1 MSFTVQT
8 SLDTKVPNVIELL
21 GPPSATV
28 VHQISGSL
36 RLQVQKAIQLKQLSV
51 TFVGE
56 AFASTAVT
64 TRTIKSEPITLHR
77 IEVQAI
83 KTATLYQPGDYT
95 IPFQISIP
103 GNISTTD
110 CSLIKTFSLIWGYEL
125 VTVAAPSSLLGRRK
139 VLRQPITFKRL
150 LVPQSDLSDARYS
163 AKRPNEI
170 ECSMFVPKFISTTDT
185 KISARVF
192 MHPLISASRVKSVV
206 AMAIQQEKIQIKN
219 NNISE
224 NVSFSIAGIID
235 DKDPI
240 ISSDT
245 AKTFSNTVTLTN
257 PDQDEFSAAWGRE
270 HPVELDLD
278 ILPNELV
285 ATETLDWVK
294 ITHGVRF
301 TIEFADSTVRNLVVM
316 APIQVGNV
324 LDEPWSLQAEPD
336 GSKPP
341 GYGDEESVL
350 LDSNTSR
357 VSRNELHRALYP
369 ERVPLVP
376 DLVDDLPPMYDYEDE
391 KQPIPYSQC

>member
-1 MSFTVQT
+1 MRIPAFLYFFTPPNMKKDNVVT
-8 SLDTKVPNVIELL
+8 SIDSVRSTFYLYEPCLL
-21 GPPSATV
+21 TT
-28 VHQISGSL
+28 L
-36 RLQVQKAIQLKQLSV
+36 
-51 TFVGE
+51 

-224 NVSFSIAGIID
+224 NVSF
-235 DKDPI
+235 
-240 ISSDT
+240 
-245 AKTFSNTVTLTN
+245 
-257 PDQDEFSAAWGRE
+257 R
-270 HPVELDLD
+270 
-278 ILPNELV
+278 
-285 ATETLDWVK
+285 
-294 ITHGVRF
+294 
-301 TIEFADSTVRNLVVM
+301 
-316 APIQVGNV
+316 
-324 LDEPWSLQAEPD
+324 
-336 GSKPP
+336 
-341 GYGDEESVL
+341 
-350 LDSNTSR
+350 
-357 VSRNELHRALYP
+357 
-369 ERVPLVP
+369 
-376 DLVDDLPPMYDYEDE
+376 
-391 KQPIPYSQC
+391 

>member
-21 GPPSATV
+21 GPPSPTV
-28 VHQISGSL
+28 VHQISGTL
-36 RLQVQKAIQLKQLSV
+36 RLQVQKAVQLKQLSV

-56 AFASTAVT
+56 AFPSYSTAAKS
-64 TRTIKSEPITLHR
+64 IKSDPITLHR
-77 IEVQAI
+77 IEFQAI
-83 KTATLYQPGDYT
+83 AALTPYQPGDYI

-110 CSLIKTFSLIWGYEL
+110 CSLLKTHGLIWGYEL
-125 VTVAAPSSLLGRRK
+125 ITVAAPTGLLGRRK
-139 VLRQPITFKRL
+139 IVRQPIAFKRL
-150 LVPQSDLSDARYS
+150 IVPQSDLSDARYS

-170 ECSMFVPKFISTTDT
+170 ECSMFVPKFLSTSDT

-192 MHPLISASRVKSVV
+192 MHPLTAASRVKNIV
-206 AMAIQQEKIQIKN
+206 AMGIQQEKIHIECSVKDH
-219 NNISE
+219 
-224 NVSFSIAGIID
+224 VSVSLSGVMD
-235 DKDPI
+235 DKDPVI
-240 ISSDT
+240 MLDT
-245 AKTFSNTVTLTN
+245 AKTISKTVTLSN
-257 PDQDEFSAAWGRE
+257 PDQEEFSAAWGRE

-285 ATETLDWVK
+285 ATESLDWVK

-316 APIQVGNV
+316 APIQIGNV

-357 VSRNELHRALYP
+357 VSRQELHQALYP

-376 DLVDDLPPMYDYEDE
+376 NLADDLPPMYDYTDE
-391 KQPIPYSQC
+391 KPMPYSQC

>member
-28 VHQISGSL
+28 VHQISGTL
-36 RLQVQKAIQLKQLSV
+36 RLQVQKAIQLKQLAV

-56 AFASTAVT
+56 VFAANSPTIRAV
-64 TRTIKSEPITLHR
+64 KNDPISLHR
-77 IEVQAI
+77 IEIQAI

-110 CSLIKTFSLIWGYEL
+110 CSRLKTVNISWGYEL
-125 VTVAAPSSLLGRRK
+125 ITTAVPSSLLGRRK
-139 VLRQPITFKRL
+139 TVRQPITFKRL
-150 LVPQSDLSDARYS
+150 LVPQSDLSDTRYS
-163 AKRPNEI
+163 AKRANEI
-170 ECSMFVPKFISTTDT
+170 ECSMFVPKFMSATDT

-192 MHPLISASRVKSVV
+192 MHPLNPASRVKSVV
-206 AMAIQQEKIQIKN
+206 AMAIQQEKISIKS
-219 NNISE
+219 NNIAESDTVRVE
-224 NVSFSIAGIID
+224 GIID
-235 DKDPI
+235 DTVPN

-245 AKTFSNTVTLTN
+245 AKTFSNTVTVTN
-257 PDQDEFSAAWGRE
+257 PDQEEFSTAWGRE
-270 HPVELDLD
+270 FPIEMDLD

-285 ATETLDWVK
+285 ATETLDWIK

-357 VSRNELHRALYP
+357 VSRNELHRGLYP

-376 DLVDDLPPMYDYEDE
+376 DLANDLPPMYDYEDE
-391 KQPIPYSQC
+391 KPVPYSRC